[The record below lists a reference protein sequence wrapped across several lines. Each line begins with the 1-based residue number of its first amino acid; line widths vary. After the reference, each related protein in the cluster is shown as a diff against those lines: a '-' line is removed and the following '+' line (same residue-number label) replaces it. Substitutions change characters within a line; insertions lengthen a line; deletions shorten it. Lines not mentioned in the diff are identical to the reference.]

1 MMKRTALYVTVMLAL
16 VLMAGCATSGKSAM
30 TPEQQI
36 KAKVDAWKTALIA
49 KDLKGVMANFS
60 DKFENDEWGDKAGA
74 ERFIGDAIDA
84 GYLDSVEVS
93 DKDMKIKVEGEKAT
107 VYPIDLSGSFGSIT
121 LELACTKEKA
131 GWMVTGVEA
140 SGL

>member
-1 MMKRTALYVTVMLAL
+1 MMKRAALCVTLVLAL
-16 VLMAGCATSGKSAM
+16 VLIAGCATSGKSAM

-36 KAKVDAWKTALIA
+36 KAKIDAWKVALVA

-84 GYLDSVEVS
+84 GYLDGVEIA
-93 DKDMKIKVEGEKAT
+93 DKDAKTKIEGEKAT

-121 LELACTKEKA
+121 LELQLAKEKA
-131 GWMVTGVEA
+131 GWMVVGVEA